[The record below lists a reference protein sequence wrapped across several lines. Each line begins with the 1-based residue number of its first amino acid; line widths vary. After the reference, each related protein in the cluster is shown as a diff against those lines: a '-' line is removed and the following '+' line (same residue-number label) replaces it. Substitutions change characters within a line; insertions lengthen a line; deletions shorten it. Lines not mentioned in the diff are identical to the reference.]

1 MLQRYGDDPNLFER
15 CFGALDF
22 VRNENPAV
30 PNLTENE
37 GNGERTGTVS
47 RLDIQFHWW
56 SALAVHTLDKP
67 WLIG

>member
-22 VRNENPAV
+22 VRNRNPAV

-37 GNGERTGTVS
+37 GNGHSFPPRYPVS
-47 RLDIQFHWW
+47 LVVRLS
-56 SALAVHTLDKP
+56 SAHA
-67 WLIG
+67 G